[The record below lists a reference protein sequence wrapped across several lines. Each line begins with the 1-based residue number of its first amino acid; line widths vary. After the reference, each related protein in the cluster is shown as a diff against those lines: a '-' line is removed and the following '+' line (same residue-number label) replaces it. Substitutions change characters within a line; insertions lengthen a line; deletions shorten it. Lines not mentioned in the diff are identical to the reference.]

1 MSERVASPREFVR
14 NLRRLRYR
22 ELTMTVATGAVVAAT
37 VGLFPGTDRVLSGVS
52 GGLAPT
58 ELLALLLIATLA
70 AVTKGAV
77 GFGFA
82 LVATPLF
89 ATIIDPA
96 LAVVVLAVPP
106 WMINVFQIGDTDTG
120 LAYLREEWS
129 LVVLAFVGSVAG
141 VVFLARFRT
150 GPLLALCI
158 GLLLLAYVAFE
169 VVTGFVVVERAHH
182 AGALG
187 GAGLVNGFLIAAT
200 NMGPVLPAYLHTF
213 ERDTER
219 YVGGVSMVFAVVL
232 TERLVQ
238 MYLMGLLTP
247 YRLWLGATVAVASIG
262 GLLLGTYLRRLE
274 LDRRRFDR
282 AVTALLLIIGLNLLR
297 KTIPALL

>member
-1 MSERVASPREFVR
+1 
-14 NLRRLRYR
+14 
-22 ELTMTVATGAVVAAT
+22 
-37 VGLFPGTDRVLSGVS
+37 
-52 GGLAPT
+52 
-58 ELLALLLIATLA
+58 
-70 AVTKGAV
+70 
-77 GFGFA
+77 
-82 LVATPLF
+82 
-89 ATIIDPA
+89 
-96 LAVVVLAVPP
+96 
-106 WMINVFQIGDTDTG
+106 MINVFQIGDTDTG

-129 LVVLAFVGSVAG
+129 LVVLAFAGSVVG
-141 VVFLARFRT
+141 VAFLARFRT

-182 AGALG
+182 PGALG

-219 YVGGVSMVFAVVL
+219 YVGGVSMVFAVVI

-297 KTIPALL
+297 KTVPALL